1 MLVVVLMLVMMVIM
15 IVMVTVIVIVV
26 VAAFLVRVVMMIA
39 GTRPNG
45 KPEKHSPQPDQAED
59 SESAP
64 EDITVEVPGQHGR
77 IGRIEILEIIGQDGN
92 DSEQTAHGDGAQL
105 LHVIGGVIV
114 RMFVRMAHKR
124 FLLIPEDSSVS
135 ISNLPGLQYLKYPS
149 QRKWVISAYRN
160 T

>member
-1 MLVVVLMLVMMVIM
+1 MLVVVLMLVMMVLM
-15 IVMVTVIVIVV
+15 IVMVAVIVV

-39 GTRPNG
+39 GRRPSG
-45 KPEKHSPQPDQAED
+45 KPEKHSPKPDQAED

-77 IGRIEILEIIGQDGN
+77 IGRIEILEIIGQDGD
-92 DSEQTAHGDGAQL
+92 DSEQTAHGNGAQL

>member
-15 IVMVTVIVIVV
+15 IVMLAVIVIVV

-39 GTRPNG
+39 GTPPNRQP
-45 KPEKHSPQPDQAED
+45 KKSTPQRDQAED

-64 EDITVEVPGQHGR
+64 EDIAVEISGQHRR
-77 IGRIEILEIIGQDGN
+77 IGRIEILEIIGQYGN

-124 FLLIPEDSSVS
+124 FLLIS
-135 ISNLPGLQYLKYPS
+135 
-149 QRKWVISAYRN
+149 
-160 T
+160 